1 MMIFPKISAVFFILV
16 DGKWTEWLAWSNCNV
31 GCGEGKRERHSR
43 CGNPAP
49 ANGGKECEGG
59 ERDANNDQI
68 KLDVEKCMARDEN
81 GNPKECPS
89 KIV

>member
-1 MMIFPKISAVFFILV
+1 MWSRYSV
-16 DGKWTEWLAWSNCNV
+16 WTSCSV
-31 GCGEGKRERHSR
+31 TCGGGVRTSSR
-43 CGNPAP
+43 VIVQQAKH
-49 ANGGKECEGG
+49 GGKECEGG